1 MHTSPEDRHCS
12 VARSLDIVGDRWSP
26 LIIRDVAL
34 GVSRFD
40 AMQRDLGISRKVL
53 TQRLQALIDHE
64 VLEKVAYS
72 EHPPRFDYRLTEK
85 GNDLTMVVLA
95 LQQFGDKW
103 LVGEEG
109 PPLLWRHLGCGELSS
124 PVVCC
129 DRCGEQVAPGDAVP
143 VKGPGF
149 REEDGPGL
157 SAAIDA
163 LHALVE

>member
-72 EHPPRFDYRLTEK
+72 EHPPRFDYRLT
-85 GNDLTMVVLA
+85 
-95 LQQFGDKW
+95 
-103 LVGEEG
+103 
-109 PPLLWRHLGCGELSS
+109 
-124 PVVCC
+124 
-129 DRCGEQVAPGDAVP
+129 
-143 VKGPGF
+143 
-149 REEDGPGL
+149 
-157 SAAIDA
+157 
-163 LHALVE
+163 